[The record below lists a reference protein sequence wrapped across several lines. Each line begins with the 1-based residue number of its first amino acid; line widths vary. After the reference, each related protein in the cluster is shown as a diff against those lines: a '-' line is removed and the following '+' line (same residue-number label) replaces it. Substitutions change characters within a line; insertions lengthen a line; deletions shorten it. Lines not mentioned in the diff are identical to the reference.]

1 MCLPATPFAAIR
13 SGRIAV
19 VRGELR
25 GFSAQGPLVA
35 RRVVG
40 AASPD
45 EWAPEQPESYQAVVL
60 CTGACA
66 SLFPCTGQPIS
77 SASPVAC

>member
-1 MCLPATPFAAIR
+1 MCLPATQFAAIR

-40 AASPD
+40 AVGAASAFSD
-45 EWAPEQPESYQAVVL
+45 EWAPEQPESYDAVVL
-60 CTGACA
+60 CTGAC
-66 SLFPCTGQPIS
+66 
-77 SASPVAC
+77 VAPFSCLKCG